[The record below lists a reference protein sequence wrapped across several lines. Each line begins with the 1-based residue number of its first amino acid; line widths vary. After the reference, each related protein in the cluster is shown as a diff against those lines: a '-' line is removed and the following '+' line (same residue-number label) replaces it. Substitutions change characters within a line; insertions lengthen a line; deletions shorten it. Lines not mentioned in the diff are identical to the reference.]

1 MRGKLALGRIRIFN
15 NPNGDHGQQV
25 ILTIPLQKA
34 PEAEIEI
41 AKITVSVTFFNQTA
55 KDEIVQLEDNS
66 WVTEK
71 WNLLPFKWVGDEESL
86 QMTYV
91 IPSQDSQ
98 TEHLFGERS
107 YYGQVVTL
115 LYENEVLDVQ
125 AWPRHLASRM
135 SKTLGNNS
143 GEPLLPDFQDSPPP
157 GFDPNLPLLP
167 PLPRK

>member
-1 MRGKLALGRIRIFN
+1 
-15 NPNGDHGQQV
+15 
-25 ILTIPLQKA
+25 
-34 PEAEIEI
+34 
-41 AKITVSVTFFNQTA
+41 VTFFNQTA